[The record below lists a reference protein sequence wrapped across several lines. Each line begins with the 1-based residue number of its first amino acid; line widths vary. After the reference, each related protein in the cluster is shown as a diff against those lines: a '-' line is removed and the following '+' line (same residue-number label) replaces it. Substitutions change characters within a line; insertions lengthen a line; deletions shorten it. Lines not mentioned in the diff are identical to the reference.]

1 MTDAIS
7 SRRLGHVPV
16 LLTEVT
22 VGLAAEDEKL
32 FVDGTFGRGGYSEAL
47 LQGARCRVVALDRDP
62 AAQHRAQELKSK
74 YQDRFTFCL
83 GRFGN
88 LDEILIQQGI
98 HDVDGGVVLDLGTS
112 SPQLDDPTRG
122 FSFRFDGPLDM
133 RMGAEGGDAAGFV
146 NQATEKT
153 LTEVIYNYGEER
165 RARAVAKEIVRVRN
179 TKAITRTGQL
189 ADVVR
194 RVVRKS
200 VDGLDPATRTF
211 QAIRIHINNE
221 LEELQRGLA
230 AAEQMLSA
238 GGRLVIVTFHSLED
252 RLVKAFLRER
262 SGNGRM
268 PNRHAPKIV
277 KQAMPSFVLLN
288 NRVIKPTSQELK
300 KNPRSRSARLRAA
313 IRTAAPVWP
322 MGVFT

>member
-22 VGLAAEDEKL
+22 IGMAAEDEKL

-47 LQGARCRVVALDRDP
+47 LEGARCRVVALDRDP
-62 AAQHRAQELKSK
+62 TAEHRARELKLK
-74 YQDRFTFCL
+74 YQDRFSFCL
-83 GRFGN
+83 GCFGD
-88 LDEILIQQGI
+88 LDKILVQEGI

-112 SPQLDDPTRG
+112 SPQLDNPTRG

-133 RMGAEGGDAAGFV
+133 RMGAEGVDAAGFI
-146 NQATEKT
+146 NQATESE

-165 RARAVAKEIVRVRN
+165 RARAVAREIVRVRS
-179 TKAITRTGQL
+179 TQAITRTGQL

-230 AAEQMLSA
+230 AAERMLSV

-252 RLVKAFLRER
+252 RLVKAFLSER
-262 SGNGRM
+262 SGKGRM
-268 PNRHAPKIV
+268 PNRHAPEIT
-277 KQAMPSFVLLN
+277 KQAVPSFSLLN
-288 NRVIKPTSQELK
+288 NRVIKPTPQELK
-300 KNPRSRSARLRAA
+300 RNPRSRSARLRAA

>member
-7 SRRLGHVPV
+7 SHRLGHVPV
-16 LLTEVT
+16 LLAEVT
-22 VGLAAEDEKL
+22 VGMAAEDEKL
-32 FVDGTFGRGGYSEAL
+32 FIDGTFGRGGYSEAL

-62 AAQHRAQELKSK
+62 TAQHRAQELKSN
-74 YQDRFTFCL
+74 YRDRFTFCL
-83 GRFGN
+83 GCFGD
-88 LDEILIQQGI
+88 LDKILFQQGI

-133 RMGAEGGDAAGFV
+133 RMGAEGGDAAGFI
-146 NQATEKT
+146 NQATESE

-165 RARAVAKEIVRVRN
+165 RARAVAGEIVRVRS
-179 TKAITRTGQL
+179 TQAITRTGQL

-221 LEELQRGLA
+221 LGELQRGLV
-230 AAEQMLSA
+230 AAERMLSV

-262 SGNGRM
+262 SGKGRM
-268 PNRHAPKIV
+268 PNRHTPEIT
-277 KQAMPSFVLLN
+277 KQAAPSFSLLN
-288 NRVIKPTSQELK
+288 NRVIKPNSQEMK
-300 KNPRSRSARLRAA
+300 RNPRSRSARLRAA